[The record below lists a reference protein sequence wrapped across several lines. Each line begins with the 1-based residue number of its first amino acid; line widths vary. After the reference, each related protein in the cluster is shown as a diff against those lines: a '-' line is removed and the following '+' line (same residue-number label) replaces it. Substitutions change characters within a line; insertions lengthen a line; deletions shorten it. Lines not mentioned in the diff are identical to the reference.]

1 MSLKKSALAAVA
13 AISLVAVPTFAQA
26 ATQSPASKLSVRGTP
41 AKVVRA
47 GAAQTKAN
55 GIGGGSTIV
64 ALLAAIAV
72 AVGIAV
78 AAGGNNSPKSP

>member
-1 MSLKKSALAAVA
+1 MSLKKSTLAAVA

-26 ATQSPASKLSVRGTP
+26 ANQSPASKLSVRGTP

-47 GAAQTKAN
+47 GAAQTNAN

-78 AAGGNNSPKSP
+78 AAGGNNNPKSP